1 MTLRVVLTAQ
11 PTLAMWIHPHG
22 VRRRGEEVRG
32 RLEGGDGG
40 GVGEG
45 QEAGASCTSSFP
57 CSSAG
62 LGYVYAAGSDLLDML
77 TIAGRD
83 QQGCCLVHPT
93 LKRERKKKK
102 I

>member
-1 MTLRVVLTAQ
+1 MEGWKVE
-11 PTLAMWIHPHG
+11 MEG
-22 VRRRGEEVRG
+22 RG
-32 RLEGGDGG
+32 
-40 GVGEG
+40 GEG

-83 QQGCCLVHPT
+83 QQGCCLVHTP
-93 LKRERKKKK
+93 L
-102 I
+102 